1 MLKIKTKISLNLILL
16 FSIFALLYAYYVE
29 YILGHKP
36 CNLCIIERIPY
47 ILTILLVTLNLITK
61 QYEKIILILLSLIFI
76 FATLIASSEISIAII
91 LAFINSLASEIAIA
105 PDPVPISNILILECL
120 FLIIIN

>member
-1 MLKIKTKISLNLILL
+1 MFKIKTKILLNLILF

-47 ILTILLVTLNLITK
+47 ILTILLVTLNLIAK
-61 QYEKIILILLSLIFI
+61 QYEKIILVLLS
-76 FATLIASSEISIAII
+76 
-91 LAFINSLASEIAIA
+91 
-105 PDPVPISNILILECL
+105 
-120 FLIIIN
+120 